1 MFKSGF
7 VAIVGRAN
15 VGKSTLLNSLLGQ
28 KLSIVTDKAQT
39 TRQKILGVLNGE
51 DYQIVF
57 ADTPGMHKPKTKLD
71 DYMVDVIKDTMAEM
85 DLILMMVDGST
96 GFGPGDEFMI
106 KALPSSI
113 PKILLINKIDLKN
126 VDVEGIKAQAENMAD
141 FSEVLAISAVEGVT
155 TAGMVETIL
164 KYLPEGPQYYEED
177 QWTNINEKELVS
189 EMIREKS
196 LQYLDKE
203 VPHGIAVLVDS
214 FEDSDML
221 RIEATIIVEK
231 ESHKGIVI
239 GKGGRKLKGIGQE
252 VRKELEFMYDKKVF
266 LELWVK
272 VKPNWRNKAG
282 SLQDFGYKRW
292 GSLRRKLSS

>member
-39 TRQKILGVLNGE
+39 TRQKILGVLNGD

-71 DYMVDVIKDTMAEM
+71 DYMVDVIKDTMSEM
-85 DLILMMVDGST
+85 DLILMMVDGAA
-96 GFGPGDEFMI
+96 GFGPGDAFMI
-106 KALPSSI
+106 NALPSGI
-113 PKILLINKIDLKN
+113 PKILLINKIDKTN
-126 VDVEGIKAQAENMAD
+126 VDVETITKEATALSD
-141 FSEVLAISAVEGVT
+141 FEDVLAISAVNGLT
-155 TAGMVETIL
+155 TQGIVDKIL
-164 KYLPEGPQYYEED
+164 EYLPEGPAYFGED
-177 QWTNINEKELVS
+177 QWTNINERDLVS
-189 EMIREKS
+189 EMIREKA
-196 LQYLDKE
+196 LQFLDKE
-203 VPHGIAVLVDS
+203 VPHGIAVVIDS
-214 FEDSDML
+214 FDDTDML
-221 RIEATIIVEK
+221 RIEGTIIVEK

-252 VRKELEFMYDKKVF
+252 VRRELELMYDKKVF

-282 SLQDFGYKRW
+282 SLQDFGYKR
-292 GSLRRKLSS
+292 